1 MMHRIKP
8 LAATL
13 LIALLPATA
22 LADGTM
28 VFGGDTYA
36 SGKTTTLD
44 QPSPRSAF
52 VSGLSATLDGPV
64 TKDAHLAGGH
74 VTVDAAVAGD
84 LYTAGAWV
92 IIDNTVGG
100 DVSAAG
106 YSVSLNSSAAVGGN
120 ARIAASEIDVNAPV
134 SGSLLAAASEITI
147 NAEISGDVM
156 LTAEDITFGPDA
168 RINGTLNYVS
178 PSAIEIPSNVIAPDK
193 VQHKRLTRAAL
204 ATLARMT
211 IAGEFLQ
218 DMDENGN
225 FSDAAKSAA
234 NNQLRDD
241 DRGNFGSLLVGFL
254 VTLACLLLITA
265 LLLTS
270 MPECLEK
277 TRKRLV
283 SRPFS
288 SLGYGFVALSALI
301 GAVPVSAMTIIGL
314 PLVPFFILIVVIA
327 WIMAYITATY
337 ALAWKAVLAIK
348 PMSPTLINRLLA
360 TAAGFVLLSLTH
372 YLWFFGW
379 IINLLVVLVG
389 LGAVATTCGKRMI
402 ERSVRG
408 DDASAESEPSGQDT
422 PETKTPDDATETP
435 PKTQ

>member
-1 MMHRIKP
+1 M
-8 LAATL
+8 
-13 LIALLPATA
+13 
-22 LADGTM
+22 ADGTM

-64 TKDAHLAGGH
+64 KKDAHLAGGH
-74 VTVDAAVAGD
+74 VTVDAAIAGD

-134 SGSLLAAASEITI
+134 SGSLLAAAGEIAI

-156 LTAEDITFGPDA
+156 LTAEDITFGPNA
-168 RINGTLNYVS
+168 RINGTLTYVS
-178 PSAIEIPSNVIAPDK
+178 PSAIEIPSSVIAPDK
-193 VQHKRLTRAAL
+193 VKHKRLTRAAL

-234 NNQLRDD
+234 KTAAEKEALSVANNQLRDG
-241 DRGNFGSLLVGFL
+241 DRESFGGLLAGFL

-265 LLLTS
+265 LLLAS
-270 MPECLEK
+270 MPERLEK

-314 PLVPFFILIVVIA
+314 PLVPFFMLIVVIA

-337 ALAWKAVLAIK
+337 ALAWRVVLAIK

-379 IINLLVVLVG
+379 IINLLVVLAG
-389 LGAVATTCGKRMI
+389 LGAIATTCGKRMI

-408 DDASAESEPSGQDT
+408 DDASAESGPSGQDT
-422 PETKTPDDATETP
+422 PETKKPDSATETP
-435 PKTQ
+435 PKTH